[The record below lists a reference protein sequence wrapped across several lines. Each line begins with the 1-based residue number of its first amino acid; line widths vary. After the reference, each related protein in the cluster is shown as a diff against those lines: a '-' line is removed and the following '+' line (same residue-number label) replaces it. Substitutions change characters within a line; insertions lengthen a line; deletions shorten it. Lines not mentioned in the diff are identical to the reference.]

1 MDDTTINNRESYLY
15 LTGRR
20 GYSAYEVAVQNGF
33 VGTEEEWLASLKGDK
48 GDTGNV
54 FDDLTPE
61 QKAEIKG
68 DTGKSAY
75 EVAVD
80 NGFIGTEEQWV
91 NSFLTPDGYYTK
103 DEVDEKITYI
113 NVKDFGAK
121 GNGVEDDTVAI
132 QNAINQKGSI
142 YFPDGTYLISSPL
155 SIISEVKGIVLSS
168 GATITT
174 DSIIES
180 IFLINNNSTNLV
192 ITGGTLDCNAKAK
205 KGIYSTVYIASPT
218 FKDIM
223 IKNAT
228 ECGLQIRDEENIGD
242 SCHGYLDRVKVYN
255 KDTLATCIGL
265 YAHDMQIT
273 DCELFY
279 TNCGIEIKADMQT
292 IIGVHIWAGG
302 SDNPNSNTYGI
313 KYEPSGNETQLSL
326 TNIYFDGMNVG
337 VYATKGTINM
347 DNIIF
352 FNPEEGTYNNP
363 VALLS
368 ADMYSTY
375 WNLGKYYLN
384 AVVPMALLDYVTFDS
399 NNIATHNITISKYYQ
414 NNNLFENGLVD
425 FGCNYNFLINNYTN
439 ITRSYVTSFISGK
452 YYLFGYYL
460 LRPTSTSRKGNID
473 IKITNKI
480 QSINHELNIDFNY
493 TNQDVVTISNEKVT
507 ALNKGFR
514 NQSFGISLG
523 NVEEKTSV
531 LGNSVKVIPLYLYYD
546 GEATDFTSPDCFM
559 ITNLTKESPSCL
571 MLFDVIEQENTITPL
586 RTYTLASMFDGRL
599 NQNLSI
605 DIFITQKSVYKLLIY
620 SYGSGVLYDNFAE
633 YNISRYTSNTSII
646 KVFQNGNITLP
657 TITFDGTTELLTISA
672 PSEQWYYIK
681 AVQL

>member
-1 MDDTTINNRESYLY
+1 MNNDVENQQGQLY
-15 LTGRR
+15 IVGSR

-33 VGTEEEWLASLKGDK
+33 VGTEEEWLESLKGEQ
-48 GDTGNV
+48 GEPGTPFG
-54 FDDLTPE
+54 DLTPE
-61 QKAEIKG
+61 QKEELRG
-68 DTGKSAY
+68 EEGKSAY
-75 EVAVD
+75 EVSVE
-80 NGFIGTEEQWV
+80 NGYQGTEEEWV
-91 NSFLTPDGYYTK
+91 NDFLTPDGYYNK
-103 DEVDEKITYI
+103 EEVDEKFNNYVNIKNY
-113 NVKDFGAK
+113 GAK
-121 GNGVEDDTVAI
+121 GNGLIDDTAAI
-132 QNAINQKGSI
+132 QSAINQKGAI

-155 SIISEVKGIVLSS
+155 SIKNGVKSIVLSD

-174 DSIIES
+174 NSVIES
-180 IFLINNNSTNLV
+180 IILINNSSTNLV
-192 ITGGTLDCNAKAK
+192 ITGGTIDCNAKAK
-205 KGIYSTVYIASPT
+205 KGIYSTVYIGSPT

-228 ECGLQIRDEENIGD
+228 ECGLQIRDENNIGG

-279 TNCGIEIKADMQT
+279 TNCGIEIKADMQ
-292 IIGVHIWAGG
+292 IINGVHIWAGG

-313 KYEPSGNETQLSL
+313 KYEPGDNSTQISLS
-326 TNIYFDGMNVG
+326 NVYFDGMNVS

-368 ADMYSTY
+368 KNMYSTY

-399 NNIATHNITISKYYQ
+399 NNMVSHNNIISKYTNSQIFKEGYI
-414 NNNLFENGLVD
+414 D
-425 FGCNYNFLINNYTN
+425 FGCNYNCLTKNYIH
-439 ITRSYVTSFISGK
+439 ITSSYVTNFITGK

-460 LRPTSTSRKGNID
+460 LRPTSTSRRGNID
-473 IKITNKI
+473 IKITNKLHA
-480 QSINHELNIDFNY
+480 INHEINIDFNY
-493 TNQDVVTISNEKVT
+493 NSQDVVTISNEKIT

-514 NQSFGISLG
+514 NPSFGISLG
-523 NVEEKTSV
+523 SIEEKTSI

-546 GEATDFTSPDCFM
+546 GEATNFTSTDCFM
-559 ITNLTKESPSCL
+559 VTNLTKESPSCL
-571 MLFDVIEQENTITPL
+571 MLFESIMQEEAINPV
-586 RTYTLASMFDGRL
+586 RTYRLASMYDGQL
-599 NQNLSI
+599 SQNTST
-605 DIFITQKSVYKLLIY
+605 DIFITQKSVYKILLY
-620 SYGSGVLYDNFAE
+620 SYGNSHLYDSFAE
-633 YNISRYTSNTSII
+633 YNVTRFTGNTSIV
-646 KVFQNGNITLP
+646 KVFENGNITLP

-672 PSEQWYYIK
+672 PAGQWYYVK
-681 AVQL
+681 AIQL